1 MKGAIR
7 KDQLLEM
14 VPISEYTITQMEKNG
29 GFPKR
34 FQLTNRTVAWNRD
47 EVEAWLDE
55 RQRNPSAVVRD
66 PSLAAK
72 FEANPNHRK
81 AAERSNMRMAG

>member
-7 KDQLLEM
+7 KEDLLKM
-14 VPISEYTITQMEKNG
+14 VPLSEYTITQMEKNG
-29 GFPKR
+29 EFPKR

-47 EVEAWLDE
+47 KVEAWLDE
-55 RQRNPSAVVRD
+55 RERNPSEAD
-66 PSLAAK
+66 PSLSAK

-81 AAERSNMRMAG
+81 AAFRRAGLQVAV

>member
-7 KDQLLEM
+7 KDQLLKK
-14 VPISEYTITQMEKNG
+14 VPLSEYTINQMEAKG
-29 GFPKR
+29 EFPKR
-34 FQLTNRTVAWNRD
+34 FPLTNRTVAWNED

-55 RQRNPSAVVRD
+55 RQRNAASAVRD

-72 FEANPNHRK
+72 FEANPNHQKQRGM
-81 AAERSNMRMAG
+81 MRMAG